1 MRAVLRG
8 WWMGL
13 LAVGVVGLLAP
24 VAAAA
29 ETSKADVSIGYSRLG
44 KDTFHAGAG
53 GLNGWEGSMNVKVKR
68 FVGIEGD
75 VARYGMG
82 ASASTPHST
91 VVMFGPRVTAGTAG
105 VHVFV
110 HALLGGEHTSNN
122 VGLSET
128 GAAVSLGG
136 GGDVRIAPF
145 FAVRGSADWLDA
157 PGKTPSGASR
167 ARYSVGVVCRF

>member
-1 MRAVLRG
+1 MRAWLSGWIWVL
-8 WWMGL
+8 
-13 LAVGVVGLLAP
+13 AAGVAGLLAP
-24 VAAAA
+24 VMAVAA
-29 ETSKADVSIGYSRLG
+29 TPKADVSIGYSRLG

-53 GLNGWEGSMNVKVKR
+53 GLNGWEGSLNVKVKP

-82 ASASTPHST
+82 ASDSTPHST
-91 VVMFGPRVTAGTAG
+91 VVMFGPRVTVGGAG

-110 HALLGGEHTSNN
+110 HALAGAEHTSNYA
-122 VGLSET
+122 GLSET
-128 GAAVSLGG
+128 GPAVSFGG

-167 ARYSVGVVCRF
+167 ARYTVGLVCRF